1 MLRYSLS
8 GDPALPA
15 CPIPAPRGGGGRG
28 GYATLSAGSMHRF
41 DPTKVRTGFRGMIH
55 VSGAQPDPS
64 ILIVV
69 FNSAMVC
76 QIRYVSVFRLG
87 IYQRMISNKKNG
99 LSVSLMAT
107 RVMPSLLPQTM
118 NPSLSL
124 EQFTNLLEVLQEM
137 LELIDR
143 FLQMADDVISIFF
156 VRQSWNRW
164 SFYWFLEASPPGFKL
179 CCELPPSPVDGSRS
193 LSLSLYIYLYLSLYL
208 LIWLI
213 PLDFFWFLSIS
224 LDFSLGICYFYVF
237 YDWQFWRFVIRHQR
251 NKLKLDNLSL
261 ASPERLRALRH
272 QHSTDN
278 MHAPNFNI
286 PFVKVEQ
293 RKTCSEENMIK
304 THSSSNLLRYHYLT
318 C

>member
-1 MLRYSLS
+1 MTQRCQLVQSRH
-8 GDPALPA
+8 
-15 CPIPAPRGGGGRG
+15 REEGGGRG

-55 VSGAQPDPS
+55 VSGAQRDPS

-156 VRQSWNRW
+156 VRQS
-164 SFYWFLEASPPGFKL
+164 
-179 CCELPPSPVDGSRS
+179 
-193 LSLSLYIYLYLSLYL
+193 
-208 LIWLI
+208 
-213 PLDFFWFLSIS
+213 
-224 LDFSLGICYFYVF
+224 
-237 YDWQFWRFVIRHQR
+237 
-251 NKLKLDNLSL
+251 
-261 ASPERLRALRH
+261 
-272 QHSTDN
+272 
-278 MHAPNFNI
+278 
-286 PFVKVEQ
+286 
-293 RKTCSEENMIK
+293 
-304 THSSSNLLRYHYLT
+304 
-318 C
+318 

>member
-1 MLRYSLS
+1 
-8 GDPALPA
+8 
-15 CPIPAPRGGGGRG
+15 
-28 GYATLSAGSMHRF
+28 
-41 DPTKVRTGFRGMIH
+41 
-55 VSGAQPDPS
+55 
-64 ILIVV
+64 
-69 FNSAMVC
+69 
-76 QIRYVSVFRLG
+76 
-87 IYQRMISNKKNG
+87 MISNKKNG
-99 LSVSLMAT
+99 LSVSLVAT

-143 FLQMADDVISIFF
+143 
-156 VRQSWNRW
+156 WRW
-164 SFYWFLEASPPGFKL
+164 SLFITF
-179 CCELPPSPVDGSRS
+179 S
-193 LSLSLYIYLYLSLYL
+193 LSLSLFSMLFLSFFFFINIGRPASLYFCILLWSSRDYWSISFVILVYKKRKGINGFPLGSVRIISLFIIIFYYYFFLGAFSSLCLFIYPFTYLFIHLSSSWFFVFFSLSLSL
-208 LIWLI
+208 SLAL
-213 PLDFFWFLSIS
+213 LDFNLI
-224 LDFSLGICYFYVF
+224 LRYCLNVF
-237 YDWQFWRFVIRHQR
+237 ELRHQR

-304 THSSSNLLRYHYLT
+304 THSSSNAFLPWSSH
-318 C
+318 